1 MSLIYLIFYL
11 IGNILNCAY
20 ISQNIDQIKEIDYT
34 KKDSDKA
41 LLYQDYR
48 FNIDSVLFRD
58 KKVPM
63 LSAKGSTKFESIII
77 KSVKIEGEWFWKDC
91 FTKVE

>member
-11 IGNILNCAY
+11 IGNVFNCAY
-20 ISQNIDQIKEIDYT
+20 VSQNIDQIKEIDYT

-77 KSVKIEGEWFWKDC
+77 KSVKIEGE
-91 FTKVE
+91 